1 MSGAD
6 LGVYALLIFVPISVV
21 AYFVHVDDRFVFTFS
36 ILAVIPLA
44 KLIGESTG
52 ELEKISGPTVG
63 ALLNA
68 SFGNAAELIIALSAL
83 SAGLLDLVKA
93 SITGSILGNTLL
105 IFGMSIFLGG
115 AKFKEQK
122 FNKEIAGLQSS
133 MLFIALIGLAIP
145 TLFFQATSKTPETE
159 TLSDAVAVLLM
170 AVYVLSLVFT
180 LVSHKHLFS
189 TTHEQPA
196 VRPSRAGW
204 SKGKSVLVLLVSMAL
219 VAALSEIL
227 VASFESAV
235 ANVHLSEMFVG
246 AVIVAVIG
254 NAAEHSSAVNFA
266 MENRLDLSI
275 GIAANSSTQIAL
287 FVVPVLVFAG
297 LVLGSPITLVFTI
310 FELIALFA
318 ASAIVNMISF
328 DGQSNWFEGVQL
340 LTVYMI
346 LVAAFYFL

>member
-1 MSGAD
+1 
-6 LGVYALLIFVPISVV
+6 
-21 AYFVHVDDRFVFTFS
+21 
-36 ILAVIPLA
+36 
-44 KLIGESTG
+44 
-52 ELEKISGPTVG
+52 
-63 ALLNA
+63 
-68 SFGNAAELIIALSAL
+68 
-83 SAGLLDLVKA
+83 
-93 SITGSILGNTLL
+93 
-105 IFGMSIFLGG
+105 
-115 AKFKEQK
+115 
-122 FNKEIAGLQSS
+122 
-133 MLFIALIGLAIP
+133 
-145 TLFFQATSKTPETE
+145 
-159 TLSDAVAVLLM
+159 
-170 AVYVLSLVFT
+170 
-180 LVSHKHLFS
+180 
-189 TTHEQPA
+189 
-196 VRPSRAGW
+196 
-204 SKGKSVLVLLVSMAL
+204 MAL

-254 NAAEHSSAVNFA
+254 NAAEHSSAVSFA